1 VSRRN
6 RATIDSERFY
16 QFVNSDDELTLVV
29 RGHLSLE
36 AVLNHILDRALP
48 RGLGEELDSLR
59 FPQRVDLALALGKL
73 DIESRPVWMKINA
86 IRNRFAHDFDAKITQ
101 AEARE
106 ALGMLPGWWV
116 PPPVTTLD
124 HPRGPASAIGW
135 CMAALWSRAIKTGLS
150 GDAPELPNVTD
161 VRIVPGTPS

>member
-1 VSRRN
+1 V
-6 RATIDSERFY
+6 TIDSERFY

-36 AVLNHILDRALP
+36 AVLNLILDRALP

-73 DIESRPVWMKINA
+73 DTESRPVWMKINA

-101 AEARE
+101 AEARDT
-106 ALGMLPGWWV
+106 LGMLPAWWV
-116 PPPVTTLD
+116 PPPCW
-124 HPRGPASAIGW
+124 PRK
-135 CMAALWSRAIKTGLS
+135 AARRRACRIRAKLRVLRSTSRS
-150 GDAPELPNVTD
+150 GS
-161 VRIVPGTPS
+161 VPSSVEYAVLR